1 MSSGLR
7 IVLIGLVL
15 VFAAG
20 AGCGKSETPPA
31 AEPSGHPTP
40 TPTTPPRAIEPPPAP
55 APAAPV
61 VPSPAPSSA
70 ASSGAHDPAAGEA
83 LYLQNCSTCHGVRGG
98 GDGPVGAAL
107 DPKPA
112 RHDDGAYMNA
122 LSNEHLFQV
131 IQQGGVSV
139 GKSALMAP
147 WGASLGD
154 EQIWNIVAFV
164 RTLAVPAYT
173 GLKP

>member
-7 IVLIGLVL
+7 IVFIGLAFVL
-15 VFAAG
+15 VSG
-20 AGCGKSETPPA
+20 AGCGRSESPP
-31 AEPSGHPTP
+31 PTDP
-40 TPTTPPRAIEPPPAP
+40 IVNRAPAPATEPRASEPPPAP
-55 APAAPV
+55 APPV
-61 VPSPAPSSA
+61 VPSPAAPPA

-154 EQIWNIVAFV
+154 QQIWNIVAFV

-173 GLKP
+173 GPKP